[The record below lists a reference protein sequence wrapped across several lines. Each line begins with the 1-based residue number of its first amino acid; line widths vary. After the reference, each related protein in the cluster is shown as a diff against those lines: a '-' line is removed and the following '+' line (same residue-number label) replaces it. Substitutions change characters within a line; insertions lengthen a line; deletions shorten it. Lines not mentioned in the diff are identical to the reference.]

1 MENKGLTFL
10 EKVQNKI
17 KENENNHES
26 IKENLIN
33 KINKISTEI
42 LNNKNAMDYLCRV
55 NDDIF
60 YGFSDCNLINHLKKY
75 ITFDIIF
82 LNKIIKQEENLERH
96 TIQELNDI
104 LSNIFNVKILL
115 TKYLPI
121 NDIICDFF
129 KGLDILYNEKII
141 SDCEMEEIFNK
152 INNNQYLLL
161 EGYSLLIKNRK
172 LLILDKKTNNYF
184 NFFLNYDMIFKISG
198 EGFHFVN
205 EMEKYIEDNFL

>member
-1 MENKGLTFL
+1 MENKGLSFL
-10 EKVQNKI
+10 EKVQNKV
-17 KENENNHES
+17 KKNENNHES

-42 LNNKNAMDYLCRV
+42 SNHKSAMDYLCRV

-104 LSNIFNVKILL
+104 LSNIFNIKILL
-115 TKYLPI
+115 IKYLPI
-121 NDIICDFF
+121 NDIICNFF

-161 EGYSLLIKNRK
+161 ENYSLVIKNKK
-172 LLILDKKTNNYF
+172 LLILDKKTKNYL
-184 NFFLNYDMIFKISG
+184 NFFFNNDMIFKISG

-205 EMEKYIEDNFL
+205 KMEKYIEDNFL

>member
-1 MENKGLTFL
+1 MENNGLTFL
-10 EKVQNKI
+10 EKVQNKV
-17 KENENNHES
+17 KENENNHET

-42 LNNKNAMDYLCRV
+42 SENKNAMDYLCSV

-60 YGFSDCNLINHLKKY
+60 YKFTDCNLIDYVKKHVT
-75 ITFDIIF
+75 IDMIF
-82 LNKIIKQEENLERH
+82 LNKIIKQEENLKRH
-96 TIQELNDI
+96 TLQELNDI
-104 LSNIFNVKILL
+104 LSNIFNIKILL
-115 TKYLPI
+115 IKYLPI
-121 NDIICDFF
+121 NDIICNFF